1 MHDIGAN
8 IVQRQLNFANLTMLV
23 NGLEGL
29 VMQTLAKLIITLPR
43 KTFMKWELHLV
54 KPIKPVGWSNKEHI
68 NIGNYKLCY

>member
-8 IVQRQLNFANLTMLV
+8 IVQRQLNFANLIMLL

-29 VMQTLAKLIITLPR
+29 VMQTSAKLIITLPK

-54 KPIKPVGWSNKEHI
+54 KPIKP
-68 NIGNYKLCY
+68 IG